1 MGLKLAAVRIGRDI
15 IKQLSNLIGNRRVPT
30 SQKVTLARYI
40 RSEFSQQLTCEV
52 VYVVI
57 TGVCGKRRLNHATG
71 PTGPL
76 RCRSCVAHIDL

>member
-1 MGLKLAAVRIGRDI
+1 MGLKLAAARIGRDI

-30 SQKVTLARYI
+30 SQKVTLAHYN

-57 TGVCGKRRLNHATG
+57 TGVAR
-71 PTGPL
+71 
-76 RCRSCVAHIDL
+76 